1 MPVQSFAKDV
11 KIVPILSYASAN
23 SDRNSE
29 VIDTLGY
36 DKCTIVVHFA
46 TIATNAV
53 TSMYLQHA
61 DAASDENTLT
71 SGANVATSS
80 QTIADNDDNKVKYLE
95 FIPTKRYAMLCLDK
109 DASNACAE
117 SAIAYLYRAEK
128 VPVTQATGNT
138 TVGEGTGAVAG
149 EIVGVATT
157 GTI

>member
-1 MPVQSFAKDV
+1 MPVSSFAKDV

-29 VIDTLGY
+29 VIDTAGY

-46 TIATNAV
+46 TIAANAV
-53 TSMYLQHA
+53 TSMYLAHA

-80 QTIADNDDNKVKYLE
+80 QTIADNDDNKVKYME
-95 FIPTKRYAMLCLDK
+95 FIPSKRYYQLTLDK
-109 DASNACAE
+109 DATNACAE
-117 SAIAYLYRAEK
+117 SAVAYLYRAEK
-128 VPVTQATGNT
+128 VPTTHGTGNT
-138 TVGEGTGAVAG
+138 TIGEGTGAVAG
-149 EIVGVATT
+149 EVIGVATS

>member
-23 SDRNSE
+23 SDRTSE
-29 VIDTLGY
+29 VIDTLGF

-53 TSMYLQHA
+53 TQMYLAHA
-61 DAASDENTLT
+61 DAASDQNTLT
-71 SGANVATSS
+71 SGANVATSAQS
-80 QTIADNDDNKVKYLE
+80 IADNDDNNVKYME
-95 FIPTKRYAMLCLDK
+95 FIPTKRYYQLTMDK
-109 DASNACAE
+109 DATNACAE

-138 TVGEGTGAVAG
+138 TIGEGTGAVAG
-149 EIVGVATT
+149 EVVGVATS

>member
-29 VIDTLGY
+29 VIDTVGY

-46 TIATNAV
+46 TIAANAV
-53 TSMYLQHA
+53 TSMYLTHA

-80 QTIADNDDNKVKYLE
+80 QSIADSDDNKVKYME
-95 FIPTKRYAMLCLDK
+95 FVPSKRYYQLVMDK

-117 SAIAYLYRAEK
+117 SAIAYLYRADK
-128 VPVTQATGNT
+128 VPVTHAGGTNT
-138 TVGEGTGAVAG
+138 IGDGTGAVAG
-149 EIVGVATT
+149 EVIGVATT